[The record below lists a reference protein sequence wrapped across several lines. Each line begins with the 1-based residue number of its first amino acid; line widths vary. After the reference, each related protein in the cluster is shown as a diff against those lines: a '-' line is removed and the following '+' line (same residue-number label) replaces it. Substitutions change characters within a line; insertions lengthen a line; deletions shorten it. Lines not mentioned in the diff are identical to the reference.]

1 MVFEKLE
8 ERLILKGNLAL
19 KTPLHI
25 GSPKTEIDITQIDLP
40 ILRDTQEQPYIPG
53 SSLKGKVRS
62 EAERIVRKEGLPVC
76 TPPNTT
82 AMCGSLKNSVDDL
95 CICCKIFGTTGNNVS
110 VASKVRFRDAY
121 PTEKI
126 DKTLVRAC
134 IAMDR
139 ATESVAPGALYSIE
153 AIPAGA
159 SFRFEVVAENLLPEQ
174 MKLLKAALS
183 SFADSGLGGSTSRG
197 MGKIDLRLESATV
210 RTAKFYLGQE
220 EEQRFEEEEFENW
233 WAKI

>member
-8 ERLILKGNLAL
+8 ERFILEGSLAL

-25 GSPKTEIDITQIDLP
+25 GSPKTEIDITQVDLP
-40 ILRDTQEQPYIPG
+40 ILRDTQEQPYVPG

-62 EAERIVRKEGLPVC
+62 EAERIARKEGLPVC
-76 TPPNTT
+76 TPPDTA
-82 AMCGSLKNSVDDL
+82 AMCGSLKSSTNDL
-95 CICCKIFGTTGNNVS
+95 CVCCKIFGTAGNKVS

-126 DKTLVRAC
+126 DKTLVRAG

-139 ATESVAPGALYSIE
+139 ATGSVARGALYNIE

-159 SFRFEVVAENLLPEQ
+159 SFGFEVVAENLLPEQ
-174 MKLLKAALS
+174 KKLLKAALS

-197 MGKIDLRLESATV
+197 MGKVDLKLESATV

-220 EEQRFEEEEFENW
+220 KEQRFEGKEFEKW
-233 WAKI
+233 WAEI